1 MRGHSVHVKEL
12 AEAVRNG
19 WWLMVAGMLAG
30 LAVAGLITWQA
41 TPMYSSSTQLFVST
55 TGTADT
61 STAYQGNLFSQQRVT
76 SYVQLL
82 TGEELAG
89 QVIDQLGLDE
99 SAAVLTSS
107 VSATAIPAT
116 VLINVTVIRPSA
128 TEARDIATAIGQQ
141 FTSMVSR
148 LETPNGATNSTVNV
162 TVTDVPEVAA
172 APTTPQPLRNVAL
185 GALIGLLL
193 GAGAAAARQR
203 MDNTVKT
210 PEDLAKLTGVGLVGA
225 LVEDPALAES
235 NLISDEDGYSE
246 TAEAYRQIRTNLQF
260 LDVDHPA
267 RTIVITSSLPGEGKT
282 TVAVNLASVLA
293 QSGARVT
300 LVEADLRRP
309 RVTRYLGMISGAGLS
324 NVLAGKAAFEE
335 LTQPYGDGQLVV
347 LAAGP
352 MPPNPSEM
360 LGSKQMAALL
370 AEARETSD
378 YVLIDAPPLL
388 PVTDAA
394 VLSVAADGAIIIARH
409 GVTTK
414 AQLHQAASNL
424 HRIDAKLLGVVLNRI
439 PPKSAEGYGYGYQYA
454 YDASPSNDT
463 DGVDAGPRTKNGRS
477 AIIDHTTQFPAVR
490 DARPAPRVSGR

>member
-1 MRGHSVHVKEL
+1 VHVKEL
-12 AEAVRNG
+12 ADAVRNG

-30 LAVAGLITWQA
+30 LAVAGVITWQT
-41 TPMYSSSTQLFVST
+41 TPLYSSSTQLFVST

-76 SYVQLL
+76 SYVELL
-82 TGEELAG
+82 TGNKLASR
-89 QVIDQLGLDE
+89 VIDQLELDE
-99 SAAVLTSS
+99 SPADLASGITAS
-107 VSATAIPAT
+107 AIPAT
-116 VLINVTVIRPSA
+116 VLLDVTVSRPSA

-141 FTSMVSR
+141 FSIMVSQ
-148 LETPNGATNSTVNV
+148 LETPDGSANSTVNV
-162 TVTDVPEVAA
+162 TVTVEPEVAA
-172 APTTPQPLRNVAL
+172 TPTTPQPLRNVAL
-185 GALIGLLL
+185 GALVGLLL
-193 GAGAAAARQR
+193 GAGAAAARER

-210 PEDLAKLTGVGLVGA
+210 PEDVSKSAGVGLVGA
-225 LVEDPALAES
+225 LVDDPGLQES
-235 NLISDEDGYSE
+235 NVISDEDGYSE

-282 TVAVNLASVLA
+282 TVAVNLALVLA

-324 NVLAGKAAFEE
+324 NVLAGTAAFDA

-360 LGSKQMAALL
+360 LGSQQMSALL
-370 AEARETSD
+370 AEAREASD

-409 GVTTK
+409 GVTTR
-414 AQLHQAASNL
+414 AQLQQAASNL

-439 PPKSAEGYGYGYQYA
+439 PPKAAEGYGYGYQYA
-454 YDASPSNDT
+454 YDAAPAHDT
-463 DGVDAGPRTKNGRS
+463 EGADSGTRTRSGRS
-477 AIIDHTTQFPAVR
+477 ALIDHTSQFPPVT
-490 DARPAPRVSGR
+490 DARLAPRAVGR